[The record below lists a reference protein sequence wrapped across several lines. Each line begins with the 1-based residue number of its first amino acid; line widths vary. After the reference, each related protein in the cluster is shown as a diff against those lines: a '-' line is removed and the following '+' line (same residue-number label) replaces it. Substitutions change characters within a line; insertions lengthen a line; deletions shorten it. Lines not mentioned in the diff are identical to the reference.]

1 MRHTSKAKPRNVNLL
16 KVGQNHIFFLEKLKI
31 LGGGVRFGRVTLDCV
46 EAELPSGHRLVALEK
61 TPPCLWAFQNSALY
75 KVLAFL

>member
-31 LGGGVRFGRVTLDCV
+31 SESGVGRVTLDRA
-46 EAELPSGHRLVALEK
+46 EAELPSGHRLVALER
-61 TPPCLWAFQNSALY
+61 TPPRLWAFQNSALH